1 MKAWAFFLGGLL
13 VWAAHFFGVYII
25 GSLFPGT
32 ELARWLVLAVT
43 LLGLGFAGAILF
55 FLVRRRGAQ
64 RDALER
70 WLLVLSGS
78 GYALAIVA
86 ITYQGLPALLS

>member
-1 MKAWAFFLGGLL
+1 MKAWIFLLGGLI
-13 VWAAHFFGVYII
+13 VWAAHFFAVYAI

-43 LLGLGFAGAILF
+43 LLGVGFAGLVLL
-55 FLVRRRGAQ
+55 FLVRRRGA
-64 RDALER
+64 RHDTLDR
-70 WLLVLSGS
+70 WLSVLSGS

-86 ITYQGLPALLS
+86 ITYQGLPALLG